1 MVLELDK
8 FLRRLSSVLSWLIKK
23 KLMEPKNMTHPCGRK
38 CSCAKQTMQCN
49 VGIVSVDEARENRR
63 FVDRMWAM
71 YIQF

>member
-23 KLMEPKNMTHPCGRK
+23 KLMEPKKTTHPCGRK